1 MLYFF
6 LTKNKTQDYQKKIY
20 FLVILMIIA
29 AIPVIHHYQA
39 VDDPHLKGPYNNPF
53 SGVLYRLKNSLLIE
67 NQASLSEYSNVSLF
81 YYLSWIAS
89 IMILLTRK
97 TIPREKRY
105 ILAFILFFFL
115 YNLFLLSFQI
125 EGLKSPNKYNINFYV
140 PEILIIAFLIN
151 NSFTKEPSRIRK
163 ISAIAVFISI
173 VLLATSISHDYFF
186 VDNLDIGVSSHAQE
200 FWMIRQIEL
209 EPECRIIKYS
219 TRYPLLDFY
228 KGITKQDIFL
238 EDFSPKPGKCY
249 YYYSG
254 YYAFYE
260 VGDQKTN
267 NETIDYIKSLKEDM
281 GCQLETKKIDTIE
294 DQKLVLFKL
303 IC

>member
-1 MLYFF
+1 
-6 LTKNKTQDYQKKIY
+6 
-20 FLVILMIIA
+20 MIIA
-29 AIPVIHHYQA
+29 AIPVIHFYQDA
-39 VDDPHLKGPYNNPF
+39 DDPYLKGPYNNPI

-67 NQASLSEYSNVSLF
+67 NQASLSEYHNVSLF

-89 IMILLTRK
+89 IVILLTKK

-105 ILAFILFFFL
+105 ILAFILFFLL
-115 YNLFLLSFQI
+115 YNIFLLSFQI

-151 NSFTKEPSRIRK
+151 NSFTKEPSMIRK
-163 ISAIAVFISI
+163 ISAIAIF
-173 VLLATSISHDYFF
+173 VLVIQLATAVSHDYFF
-186 VDNLDIGVSSHAQE
+186 VDNLDIGISPHAQE
-200 FWMIRQIEL
+200 FWKIRQIEL
-209 EPECRIIKYS
+209 KPECRIIKYS

-238 EDFSPKPGKCY
+238 EDFNPEPGECY

-260 VGDQKTN
+260 VRDQKTN
-267 NETIDYIKSLKEDM
+267 NETIDYIKSLKENKE
-281 GCQLETKKIDTIE
+281 CQLETEKIDTIE

-303 IC
+303 TC